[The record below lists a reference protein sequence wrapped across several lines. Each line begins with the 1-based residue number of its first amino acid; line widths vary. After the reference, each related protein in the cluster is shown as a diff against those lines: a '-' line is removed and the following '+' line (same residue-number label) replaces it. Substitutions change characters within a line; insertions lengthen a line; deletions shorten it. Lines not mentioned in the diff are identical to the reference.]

1 MTDSL
6 QQLARSVV
14 DEADRSLLTERFLDH
29 FVKHHQ
35 QILAHIFSLL
45 PNEQDANDVF
55 QKTSLVLWRK
65 FDRFDEEA
73 DFLAWAC
80 GVAYYEVR
88 NFLRVAGRDR
98 LRFNDDLLRTLAD
111 ERHMRHQ
118 RSEQRSR
125 ALAEC
130 IGKLGRTEQ
139 ELVRQAYSGDQTIKQ
154 LADEIGRATQ
164 TVYNRLNRIR
174 RRLVACVEY
183 RIGEGKELP

>member
-1 MTDSL
+1 MDSL
-6 QQLARSVV
+6 HALAHSAVE
-14 DEADRSLLTERFLDH
+14 EADQSASTERFLDY
-29 FVKHHQ
+29 FAENHQ
-35 QILAHIFSLL
+35 RILAYIFSLL

-65 FDRFDEEA
+65 FDQFDEEG

-111 ERHMRHQ
+111 ERELRHQ

-130 IGKLGRTEQ
+130 VGKLRRAER
-139 ELVRQAYSGDQTIKQ
+139 ELIRQAYSGDRTIKQ
-154 LADEIGRATQ
+154 LAEEIGRATQ

-174 RRLVACVEY
+174 RRLVDCVQY
-183 RIGEGKELP
+183 RLGEGTRVT